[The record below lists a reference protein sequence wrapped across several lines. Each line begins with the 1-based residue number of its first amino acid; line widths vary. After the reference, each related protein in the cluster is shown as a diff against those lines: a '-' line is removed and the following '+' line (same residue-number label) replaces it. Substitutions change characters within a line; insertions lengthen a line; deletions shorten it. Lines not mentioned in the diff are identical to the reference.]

1 MGYAVTGSAGHLG
14 RVGCPMRAFFLSF
27 ALLASGASAAI
38 AGPAYKLD
46 AKRDRVLDVS
56 GLEDGSECVR
66 APRPLVGRI
75 VRRSFDREGV
85 LLAGVVVEDQSGQ
98 RTALNVMVADRDLS
112 MVDRGSIVSGL
123 QGLSKV
129 GSPVRVL
136 YTLCG
141 AAGHVMMIDAI
152 RRN

>member
-1 MGYAVTGSAGHLG
+1 
-14 RVGCPMRAFFLSF
+14 MRAFLVSL
-27 ALLASGASAAI
+27 ALLAVGASPTI
-38 AGPAYKLD
+38 AGPSYRLD
-46 AKRDRVLDVS
+46 AGRERVAEVS

-85 LLAGVVVEDQSGQ
+85 LLAGVVVEDPTGQ
-98 RTALNVMVADRDLS
+98 RTALNVAIGERDLS
-112 MVDRGSIVSGL
+112 MVDRGYIVSGL

-141 AAGHVMMIDAI
+141 AAGRVMMIDAI

>member
-1 MGYAVTGSAGHLG
+1 
-14 RVGCPMRAFFLSF
+14 MRAFLVCL
-27 ALLASGASAAI
+27 ALFTIGASPAI
-38 AGPAYKLD
+38 AGPSYRLD
-46 AKRDRVLDVS
+46 AKRDRVAEVY

-85 LLAGVVVEDQSGQ
+85 ILAGVVVEDPTGQ
-98 RTALNVMVADRDLS
+98 RTALNVAIGERDLS
-112 MVDRGSIVSGL
+112 MVDRGYIVSGL

-129 GSPVRVL
+129 GSHVRVL

-141 AAGHVMMIDAI
+141 ASGRVMMIDAI
-152 RRN
+152 RRK